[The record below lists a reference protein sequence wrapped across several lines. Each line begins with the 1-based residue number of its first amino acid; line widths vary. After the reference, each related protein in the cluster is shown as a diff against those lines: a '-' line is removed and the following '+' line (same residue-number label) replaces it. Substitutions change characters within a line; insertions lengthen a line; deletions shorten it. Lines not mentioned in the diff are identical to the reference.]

1 MYVCM
6 GMLKMQD
13 LKITD
18 KITGHDF
25 AGYEID
31 GPNHRELQ
39 DMKMQ
44 DTKKLSKADISQLK
58 ISNCYVNLHTIA
70 CCTLDDF
77 KYNALKV

>member
-1 MYVCM
+1 M
-6 GMLKMQD
+6 GWLKMQD

-44 DTKKLSKADISQLK
+44 DTKKTKQGRYFA
-58 ISNCYVNLHTIA
+58 T
-70 CCTLDDF
+70 
-77 KYNALKV
+77 